1 MGGLRQNPHVSGLKR
16 IKDMTPQN
24 SSHRLRHA
32 VALILAFAV
41 GIVTGI
47 AVDRQTVSEIIR
59 ACTVP
64 RKAVPDFR
72 LMAEAWNTIQQHYVD
87 RAAVKPRHMAYG
99 AISGM
104 VNSLGDTGHS
114 TFLTPNMVKEERESL
129 RGQFAGIGIEVQMKK
144 QRLVIVA
151 PIDGSP
157 AQKAGLQAG
166 DIILEVNGHSIAG
179 QPINK
184 VVGEIKGRPGTHV
197 SLTVLNPK
205 TGKLRVF
212 HLVRAHIR
220 LSSVT
225 WHMLPGTHIAQ
236 VRIALF
242 SKGTARG
249 LAAAISA
256 AQSRGAK
263 AVILDLRNDPGGLFD
278 EAVSTA
284 SLFIKHGNILLE
296 KNVRGQIHSVPTH
309 TGTPKFMI
317 PMEVLVNS
325 GTASAAEIVA
335 GALRDAG
342 RASLVG
348 QTTFGTGTVLEAYPL
363 SDGSAL
369 VLAVQEWLTP
379 HGRSFWHRGITPN
392 HIVALPAGV
401 NPLQPQL
408 EHGMTPLQ
416 LQHSKDTQLLEA
428 IRLLQRKPDAP
439 HR

>member
-1 MGGLRQNPHVSGLKR
+1 
-16 IKDMTPQN
+16 MTPQH
-24 SSHRLRHA
+24 SSHRLRLA
-32 VALILAFAV
+32 VALLLIFV
-41 GIVTGI
+41 FGFVTGV
-47 AVDRQTVSEIIR
+47 AVDRHTVSDIIQ

-72 LMAEAWNTIQQHYVD
+72 LMAEAWNTIQHHYVD
-87 RAAVKPRHMAYG
+87 RAAIKPRRIAYG
-99 AISGM
+99 AIAGM
-104 VNSLGDTGHS
+104 VNSLGDTDHS
-114 TFLTPNMVKEERESL
+114 TFLTPNMVHEERESL
-129 RGQFAGIGIEVQMKK
+129 RGQFAGIGVEVQMKNR
-144 QRLVIVA
+144 RLVIVA

-166 DIILEVNGHSIAG
+166 DVILEVNGKNIGG

-184 VVGEIKGRPGTHV
+184 VVGEIKGPPGTHV

-205 TGKLRVF
+205 TGKLRQY

-225 WHMLPGTHIAQ
+225 WQMLPGTHIAH

-242 SKGTARG
+242 SKGTAKA
-249 LAAAISA
+249 LAKALDA
-256 AQSRGAK
+256 AQAQGAR

-278 EAVSTA
+278 EAIDTA
-284 SLFIKHGNILLE
+284 SLFIQNGNVLLE
-296 KNVRGQIHSVPTH
+296 KNVHGQIHSVPVRP
-309 TGTPKFMI
+309 GPPKFML

-342 RASLVG
+342 RAKLVG
-348 QTTFGTGTVLEAYPL
+348 QTTFGTGTVLESYPL

-379 HGRSFWHRGITPN
+379 HGHSFWHHGITPN
-392 HIVALPAGV
+392 YVVALPAGV
-401 NPLQPQL
+401 SPLQP
-408 EHGMTPLQ
+408 EAERGMTPQALRR
-416 LQHSKDTQLLEA
+416 SRDTQLLRA
-428 IRLLQRKPDAP
+428 VGLLSAHP
-439 HR
+439 HPRHS